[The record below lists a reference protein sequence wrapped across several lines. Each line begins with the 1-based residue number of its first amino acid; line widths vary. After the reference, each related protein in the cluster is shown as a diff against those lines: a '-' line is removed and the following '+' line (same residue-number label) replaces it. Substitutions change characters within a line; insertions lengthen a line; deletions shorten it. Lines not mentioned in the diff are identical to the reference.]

1 MSKTTAN
8 TYTKQ
13 KSKNVKILSNLS
25 QNKSIVEK
33 IISFL
38 TQKDKFRLFSCSKH
52 LLKEYDIKID
62 DFFFPRK
69 YQDQIKNYNKTY
81 EDLFYKIL
89 NDIKKE
95 KEKNGEKIC
104 LYQIENNM
112 VKYLKY
118 LTIKYDKMVQIS
130 LINVNSMEIWKLDF
144 ISKLFETLEK
154 NIHLKLS
161 LNYFDVKN
169 NEIFSYICRFSKAV
183 NILEIVEV
191 YTNKSQ
197 LKNKNINEDIV
208 SCFNWNTINKII
220 INVNENIKNKE
231 YEFRSE
237 KFLIYLLNLVKTPN
251 LTEFVSKCNYLNFNE
266 IEEFIKKNG
275 KNIKSLNLEN
285 YKLKNDSE
293 IDNNSMIKYLE
304 SINELSLIIDENN
317 LEKLLCFF
325 YPIFPKIKKFHL
337 VINDRDEQINDDK
350 IKENEKDKKSQKRR
364 GRKKKKKE
372 IDQEGNKTKTIKK
385 DNQLKFCL
393 NQLNYFSEIPNIDFD
408 FNELLDKA
416 GNDEDTFG
424 NTKNINLKT
433 ITFTSDKK
441 EISKEKKKK
450 INNNKYI
457 STLSNLNNCESLTYE
472 IKSNNIN
479 LNVDK
484 GINILS
490 YLISALEVNCNNL
503 HYLEIYINNNDLEP
517 LKIKEFELLIKKI
530 SGCKNLNT
538 FIFEFELFNEYAS
551 LFNKFFDIG
560 KNLTHLSL
568 IHSTDLDIMK
578 IINRHVNLI
587 NIKFELISNS
597 AKISKEIIKN
607 YYFNLDLNRKWESI
621 DLTNYPINQNLHNF
635 LNENKNIASSLN
647 SCTNA
652 FCINEN
658 IINMMNKND
667 DENIEN

>member
-13 KSKNVKILSNLS
+13 KSKNAKILSNLS

-587 NIKFELISNS
+587 NIKFELISNN

-667 DENIEN
+667 D

>member
-237 KFLIYLLNLVKTPN
+237 KFLIYLLNLIKTPN

-350 IKENEKDKKSQKRR
+350 IKENEKDKKSQRRR

-635 LNENKNIASSLN
+635 LDENKNIASSLN

>member
-237 KFLIYLLNLVKTPN
+237 KFLIYLLNLIKTPN

-350 IKENEKDKKSQKRR
+350 IKENEKDKKSQRRR

-530 SGCKNLNT
+530 SECKNLNT

-635 LNENKNIASSLN
+635 LDENKNIASSLN

-652 FCINEN
+652 FCIDEN

>member
-237 KFLIYLLNLVKTPN
+237 KFLIYLLNLIKTPN

-350 IKENEKDKKSQKRR
+350 IKENEKDKKSQRRR

-530 SGCKNLNT
+530 SECKNLNT

-578 IINRHVNLI
+578 IIN
-587 NIKFELISNS
+587 
-597 AKISKEIIKN
+597 
-607 YYFNLDLNRKWESI
+607 
-621 DLTNYPINQNLHNF
+621 
-635 LNENKNIASSLN
+635 
-647 SCTNA
+647 
-652 FCINEN
+652 
-658 IINMMNKND
+658 
-667 DENIEN
+667 